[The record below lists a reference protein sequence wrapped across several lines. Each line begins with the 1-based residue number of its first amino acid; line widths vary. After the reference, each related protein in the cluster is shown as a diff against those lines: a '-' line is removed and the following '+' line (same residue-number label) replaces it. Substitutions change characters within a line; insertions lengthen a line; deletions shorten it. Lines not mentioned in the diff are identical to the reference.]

1 MNKLTTLGT
10 HFGSYRI
17 ESDGDEIVAVHGHEL
32 DPHPSD
38 IGQAYLH
45 RSELRVLRPAVRQ
58 SWLKDGPGAHP
69 EQRGKEPFV
78 EVEWDRAIDL
88 ASDELKRIRSR
99 HGPEA
104 LFAGSYGWGSSGR
117 VHAPS
122 ALLFRLL
129 RLYGGYTDV
138 WGTYSSSAAEAIVP
152 YFLGMR
158 YHAAIGRGTSWSVIS
173 QHTDLFVTFGGLRR
187 SNTEVTYGG
196 QGTHHTQDWMQKAR
210 KNGTEFLNIG
220 PIRDD
225 IDLQM
230 NSRWQ
235 PIRPGTDVAL
245 MLACIHT
252 LLVED
257 RVDNEFINRY
267 VHGWNRFSAYVM
279 GDSDGQPKSATWAS
293 TITGIDAKTIE
304 HLAEEM
310 STRRTLINVG
320 LSIQRAD
327 HGEQS
332 YWAATALAC
341 ALGQIGLPG
350 GGIAFP
356 FGAQGNVG
364 AGQVRKRVPG
374 IPIPPRPDTQPVIS
388 VSRFRELL
396 DHPGQPYDFN
406 GRSGTY
412 PDIKMVWW
420 AGGNPFHHHQNLN
433 ELVAAWERPETI
445 VVQEPFWTPTARRA
459 DIVLPS
465 STPLERNDIGGAENM
480 LISHGRAVDPPGDA
494 RDDYQ
499 ILEMVAERLD
509 LQERFTEG
517 RTADEWVELLYE
529 LFRAENDWAPDY
541 EEFRDA
547 GYLRHPE
554 MNEMGEN
561 EQVFLSEFRSDPAAH
576 PLGTPSGRIELWSET
591 IAVFEYEDCPPHPAW
606 MEPYERL
613 GGPESDRFPLHL
625 VSNQPAVRLHS
636 QYDHTEPSQG
646 SKVAGREPIRIHPE
660 VAKERDISEGEVVRV
675 FNDRGSCLAGAIIDD
690 SLMPEVV
697 QLSTG
702 AWYDPDST
710 GMCRAGNPNV
720 LTRDKGTSKLAQ
732 GPSAH
737 TCLVDIERFPG
748 PAPRVE
754 SYDPPQFTNET

>member
-10 HFGSYRI
+10 HFGPYRI
-17 ESDGDEIVAVHGHEL
+17 ESDGNEIVAVRGHEL
-32 DPHPSD
+32 DPHPSG

-45 RSELRVLRPAVRQ
+45 RSELRVLRPAVRE
-58 SWLKDGPGAHP
+58 SWLRDGPGAHP

-88 ASDELKRIRSR
+88 ASNELKRIRSK
-99 HGPEA
+99 HGPGA

-196 QGTHHTQDWMQKAR
+196 QGTHHTQDWMQKACE
-210 KNGTEFLNIG
+210 NGTEFLNIG

-225 IDLQM
+225 IDPQM

-252 LLVED
+252 LLVGD
-257 RVDNEFINRY
+257 RVDNEFINTC
-267 VHGWNRFSAYVM
+267 VHGWQQFSAYVM

-293 TITGIDAKTIE
+293 TITGIDANIIE
-304 HLAEEM
+304 QLAEEM

-374 IPIPPRPDTQPVIS
+374 IPIPPRPDGQPIIS

-396 DHPGQPYDFN
+396 DQPGHFYDFN
-406 GRSGTY
+406 GRSSTY

-480 LISHGRAVDPPGDA
+480 LIFHGRAVDPPGDA

-499 ILEMVAERLD
+499 ILGMVAERLD
-509 LQERFTEG
+509 LEEKFTEG
-517 RTADEWVELLYE
+517 RTGDEWVELLYE
-529 LFRAENDWAPDY
+529 LFRAENDWAPDF
-541 EEFRDA
+541 EEFRDV

-561 EQVFLSEFRSDPAAH
+561 EQVFLSEFRSDPTAH

-591 IAVFEYEDCPPHPAW
+591 IAGFEYEDCPPHPAW

-613 GGPESDRFPLHL
+613 GGRESDRWPLHL
-625 VSNQPAVRLHS
+625 VSNQPTVRLHS

-646 SKVAGREPIRIHPE
+646 SKVAGREPIRIHSK

-675 FNDRGSCLAGAIIDD
+675 FNDRGSCLAGVVIDD

-702 AWYDPDST
+702 AWYDPDPT

-754 SYDPPQFTNET
+754 SYDLPQFTNET